1 MGNSD
6 SRPSFNYE
14 AQLFADNTKSQ
25 SVEVDDPAGQPAN
38 ATRPR
43 RLAGLEKGLVSV
55 PYAQGRSPR
64 EHSQQGRAERR
75 DERAAKAPRGK
86 GGRERG
92 SLGAVQRVRQTE
104 R

>member
-14 AQLFADNTKSQ
+14 AQLFADTAKSQ
-25 SVEVDDPAGQPAN
+25 SIEVDDPAGQPAN

-55 PYAQGRSPR
+55 PYAHGRKTAADDTHGMEGEQRGRTQGMETEAKGTAVWRSAASP
-64 EHSQQGRAERR
+64 SLRAER
-75 DERAAKAPRGK
+75 
-86 GGRERG
+86 
-92 SLGAVQRVRQTE
+92 
-104 R
+104 